1 MLEHLAHNG
10 TRFTSDT
17 RNLTGKNIVYKPAGL
32 SDFGFAADM
41 LEIGMWYGSTVW
53 PTLHMTGLGFSGWDN
68 IPFEL
73 EIND

>member
-32 SDFGFAADM
+32 SDLDFAADM

-53 PTLHMTGLGFSGWDN
+53 PTLHHTGQTFSGFDN
-68 IPFEL
+68 IQFEL
-73 EIND
+73 EITD